1 MLLLLSRQSD
11 RGPLPGRVGGALSQG
26 ELAEGKQPGGGGGGG
41 GGGAGQEGELA
52 QLRLDVLRA
61 KREREAIRRR
71 AR

>member
-1 MLLLLSRQSD
+1 
-11 RGPLPGRVGGALSQG
+11 LSQG
-26 ELAEGKQPGGGGGGG
+26 ELAEGKQPGDGGGGGG
-41 GGGAGQEGELA
+41 RAGGEGELA